1 MTEARRATL
10 RDIATALGLSV
21 NTVSRALGDKDSVS
35 PKTRAAVQAEAARIG
50 YVPNTLARSLVLG
63 SAMTLGLVITNPSN
77 PFYAQLIRSIELRVR
92 AQGYSL
98 LLLVTDESAENEQ
111 RATEALLRSAVDGAV
126 VVPVQA
132 EWDHWRRV
140 RDAGIPLVFVNRD
153 VPELD
158 CDMVGV
164 DNERGSYEATS
175 HLIAGGARRL
185 LVLEEDL
192 PITTTA
198 DRVAGFRRAMSDA
211 GLKVSDDSIRAVPT
225 KRYDSLALPWQPE
238 EAYRFARTL
247 VSEGN
252 HPDGIVTGNDYFA
265 LGLLRVLAELG
276 LEVPGDV
283 AVTGYGDHPY
293 AGYLQTPLT
302 TVRLPAAEVGTTAV
316 DLLLQR
322 LRSTVSERPRK
333 TLIRPELVVRA
344 STAGPPGHH
353 NQRLP
358 GELSVAA
365 GDTGQV

>member
-1 MTEARRATL
+1 MGEARRPTL
-10 RDIATALGLSV
+10 RDIADALGLSV

-35 PKTRAAVQAEAARIG
+35 SRTRAAVQAEAARIG
-50 YVPNTLARSLVLG
+50 YVPNSLARSLVLG

-77 PFYAQLIRSIELRVR
+77 PFYAQLISSIELGVR
-92 AQGYSL
+92 GQGYSL

-111 RATEALLRSAVDGAV
+111 RATEALLRSAVDGAI

-140 RDAGIPLVFVNRD
+140 RDSGIPLVFVNRD

-164 DNERGSYEATS
+164 DNERGAYDATT
-175 HLIAGGARRL
+175 HLIAGGARKL

-198 DRVAGFRRAMSDA
+198 DRVAGFRRAMNDA
-211 GLKVSDDSIRAVPT
+211 GLSVSADTVRAVPT

-238 EAYRFARTL
+238 EAYRFAGEL
-247 VSEGN
+247 VTGGD

-265 LGLLRVLAELG
+265 LGLLRVLAEQG
-276 LEVPGDV
+276 LEVPRDV

-293 AGYLQTPLT
+293 AAYLQTPLT

-316 DLLLQR
+316 DLLLR
-322 LRSTVSERPRK
+322 RIRGESGARPRK

-344 STAGPPGHH
+344 S
-353 NQRLP
+353 
-358 GELSVAA
+358 SS
-365 GDTGQV
+365 

>member
-77 PFYAQLIRSIELRVR
+77 PFYAQLISSIELRVR

-211 GLKVSDDSIRAVPT
+211 GLKVSEDTIRAVPT

-238 EAYRFARTL
+238 EAYRFAQTL
-247 VSEGN
+247 LTDG
-252 HPDGIVTGNDYFA
+252 HPDAIVTGNDYFA
-265 LGLLRVLAELG
+265 LGLLRLLAEQG
-276 LEVPGDV
+276 LAVPDDV
-283 AVTGYGDHPY
+283 AITGYGDHPY

-322 LRSTVSERPRK
+322 LRSSTSERPRK

-344 STAGPPGHH
+344 STLSPA
-353 NQRLP
+353 RL
-358 GELSVAA
+358 
-365 GDTGQV
+365 

>member
-10 RDIATALGLSV
+10 RDIASALGLSV

-35 PKTRAAVQAEAARIG
+35 ARTRAAVQAEAARIG

-77 PFYAQLIRSIELRVR
+77 PFYAQLISSIELRVR

-140 RDAGIPLVFVNRD
+140 RDTGIPLVFVNRD

-164 DNERGSYEATS
+164 DYERGSYEATS
-175 HLIAGGARRL
+175 HLVAGGARRL
-185 LVLEEDL
+185 LLLEEDL

-198 DRVAGFRRAMSDA
+198 DRISGFRRAMTDA
-211 GLKVSDDSIRAVPT
+211 GLEVSDDLIRTVPT
-225 KRYDSLALPWQPE
+225 RRYDSLALPWQPE
-238 EAYRFARTL
+238 EAYRFAQTL
-247 VSEGN
+247 FTDE
-252 HPDGIVTGNDYFA
+252 HPDAIVTGNDYFA
-265 LGLLRVLAELG
+265 LGLLRVLTERGVA
-276 LEVPGDV
+276 VPDDV
-283 AVTGYGDHPY
+283 AITGYGDHPY
-293 AGYLQTPLT
+293 AAYLQTPLT

-316 DLLLQR
+316 DLLMQR
-322 LRSTVSERPRK
+322 LKTGVERPRK

-344 STAGPPGHH
+344 SAPDRQAITIE
-353 NQRLP
+353 R
-358 GELSVAA
+358 
-365 GDTGQV
+365 

>member
-1 MTEARRATL
+1 MTEVRRPTL
-10 RDIATALGLSV
+10 RDIAAALGLSV

-35 PKTRAAVQAEAARIG
+35 ARTRAAVQAEAARIG

-77 PFYAQLIRSIELRVR
+77 PFYAQLISSIELRVR

-111 RATEALLRSAVDGAV
+111 RATDALLRSAVDGAV

-164 DNERGSYEATS
+164 DNERGSYDATS
-175 HLIAGGARRL
+175 HLIAGGARRF

-198 DRVAGFRRAMSDA
+198 DRVTGFRRAMSDA
-211 GLKVSDDSIRAVPT
+211 GLTVADNTIRAVPT
-225 KRYDSLALPWQPE
+225 RRYDSLALPWQPE
-238 EAYRFARTL
+238 EAYRFAQSILTD
-247 VSEGN
+247 G
-252 HPDGIVTGNDYFA
+252 HPDAIVTGNDYFA
-265 LGLLRVLAELG
+265 LGLLRVLAEAG

-293 AGYLQTPLT
+293 AAYLQTPLT

-322 LRSTVSERPRK
+322 LRTSTQERPRK

-344 STAGPPGHH
+344 STLSPA
-353 NQRLP
+353 RL
-358 GELSVAA
+358 
-365 GDTGQV
+365 

>member
-1 MTEARRATL
+1 MTDARRATL
-10 RDIATALGLSV
+10 RDIAGALGLSV
-21 NTVSRALGDKDSVS
+21 NTVSRALADKDSVS
-35 PKTRAAVQAEAARIG
+35 AATRAAVRAEAARIG
-50 YVPNTLARSLVLG
+50 YVPNSLARSLVLG

-77 PFYAQLIRSIELRVR
+77 PFYAQLISSIELGAR

-111 RATEALLRSAVDGAV
+111 RATEALLRSAVDGAI
-126 VVPVQA
+126 VVPVQDD
-132 EWDHWRRV
+132 WDHWRRV
-140 RDAGIPLVFVNRD
+140 RDSGIPMVFVNRD

-164 DNERGSYEATS
+164 DNERGGYEATT

-198 DRVAGFRRAMSDA
+198 DRVAGFRRAMADA
-211 GLKVSDDSIRAVPT
+211 GLEVSAGSVRAVPT

-238 EAYRFARTL
+238 EAYRVASAVLASGER
-247 VSEGN
+247 
-252 HPDGIVTGNDYFA
+252 PDGIVTGNDYFA
-265 LGLLRVLAELG
+265 LGLLRALAELG
-276 LEVPGDV
+276 LGVPGDV

-316 DLLLQR
+316 ELLLR
-322 LRSTVSERPRK
+322 RIRERSSDRPRK
-333 TLIRPELVVRA
+333 ILIRPELVVRA
-344 STAGPPGHH
+344 STA
-353 NQRLP
+353 N
-358 GELSVAA
+358 
-365 GDTGQV
+365 

>member
-1 MTEARRATL
+1 MTEARRPTL

-77 PFYAQLIRSIELRVR
+77 PFYAQLISSIELRVR

-164 DNERGSYEATS
+164 DNERGTYEATS

-211 GLKVSDDSIRAVPT
+211 GLEVEDDTIRAVPT

-238 EAYRFARTL
+238 EAYRFAQSL
-247 VSEGN
+247 LSDG
-252 HPDGIVTGNDYFA
+252 HPDAIVAGNDYFA
-265 LGLLRVLAELG
+265 LGLLRLLAEHG
-276 LEVPGDV
+276 LAVPDDV
-283 AVTGYGDHPY
+283 AITGYGDHPY

-322 LRSTVSERPRK
+322 LRSDRSERPRK

-344 STAGPPGHH
+344 STLDRQAIT
-353 NQRLP
+353 
-358 GELSVAA
+358 
-365 GDTGQV
+365 TGR

>member
-1 MTEARRATL
+1 MGEARRPTL
-10 RDIATALGLSV
+10 RDIASALGLSV

-35 PKTRAAVQAEAARIG
+35 ARTRAAVQAEAARIG

-77 PFYAQLIRSIELRVR
+77 PFYAQLISSIELRVR

-164 DNERGSYEATS
+164 DNERGAYEATS
-175 HLIAGGARRL
+175 HLIAGGARKL

-198 DRVAGFRRAMSDA
+198 DRVIGFRRAMADA
-211 GLKVSDDSIRAVPT
+211 GLPVSDDQVRAVPT
-225 KRYDSLALPWQPE
+225 KRYDSLTLPWQPE
-238 EAYRFARTL
+238 EAYRFAQTL
-247 VSEGN
+247 LADG
-252 HPDGIVTGNDYFA
+252 HPDAIITGNDYFA
-265 LGLLRVLAELG
+265 LGLLRLLAEQG
-276 LEVPGDV
+276 LDVPGDV
-283 AVTGYGDHPY
+283 AITGYGDHPY
-293 AGYLQTPLT
+293 AAYLQTPLT
-302 TVRLPAAEVGTTAV
+302 TVRLPAAEVGSTAV
-316 DLLLQR
+316 DLLMQR
-322 LRSTVSERPRK
+322 LKSDASERPRK
-333 TLIRPELVVRA
+333 TLIRPELVIRA
-344 STAGPPGHH
+344 STGGPPALTKRREHS
-353 NQRLP
+353 RSAP
-358 GELSVAA
+358 G
-365 GDTGQV
+365 

>member
-1 MTEARRATL
+1 MVEARRPTL
-10 RDIATALGLSV
+10 RDIAGALGLSI

-35 PKTRAAVQAEAARIG
+35 AATRAAVQAEAARIG
-50 YVPNTLARSLVLG
+50 YVPNSLARSLVLG

-77 PFYAQLIRSIELRVR
+77 PFYAQLISSIELRVR

-140 RDAGIPLVFVNRD
+140 RDSGIPMVFVNRD

-164 DNERGSYEATS
+164 DNERGGYEATA
-175 HLIAGGARRL
+175 HLIAGGARKL

-198 DRVAGFRRAMSDA
+198 DRVAGFRRAMADA
-211 GLKVSDDSIRAVPT
+211 GLDVSAETVRAVPT

-238 EAYRFARTL
+238 EAYRFASSVL
-247 VSEGN
+247 AEGER
-252 HPDGIVTGNDYFA
+252 PDGIVTGNDYFA
-265 LGLLRVLAELG
+265 LGLLRTLSELG
-276 LEVPGDV
+276 LAVPRDV

-316 DLLLQR
+316 DLLLR
-322 LRSTVSERPRK
+322 RIREGGTGRPRK

-344 STAGPPGHH
+344 SSAG
-353 NQRLP
+353 
-358 GELSVAA
+358 A
-365 GDTGQV
+365 

>member
-1 MTEARRATL
+1 MGLEGEDRMAEVRRATL
-10 RDIATALGLSV
+10 RDIAAALGLSV

-35 PKTRAAVQAEAARIG
+35 AKTRAAVQAEAARIG

-77 PFYAQLIRSIELRVR
+77 PFYAQLISSIELRVR

-132 EWDHWRRV
+132 EWEHWRRV

-175 HLIAGGARRL
+175 HLIAGGARKL

-198 DRVAGFRRAMSDA
+198 DRVTGFRRAMSDA
-211 GLKVSDDSIRAVPT
+211 GLKVADNAIRAVPT

-238 EAYRFARTL
+238 EAYRFAQSL
-247 VSEGN
+247 LNDG
-252 HPDGIVTGNDYFA
+252 HPDAIVTGNDYFA

-276 LEVPGDV
+276 LDVPADV

-293 AGYLQTPLT
+293 AAYLQTPLT

-316 DLLLQR
+316 DLLMRR
-322 LRSTVSERPRK
+322 LKSGGGERPRK

-344 STAGPPGHH
+344 SAPVPTRPA
-353 NQRLP
+353 RL
-358 GELSVAA
+358 
-365 GDTGQV
+365 

>member
-1 MTEARRATL
+1 MTEARRPTL
-10 RDIATALGLSV
+10 RDIAAALGLSI

-35 PKTRAAVQAEAARIG
+35 AATRTAVRAEAARIG
-50 YVPNTLARSLVLG
+50 YVPNSLARSLVLG

-77 PFYAQLIRSIELRVR
+77 PFYAQLISSIELRAR
-92 AQGYSL
+92 AEGYSL

-111 RATEALLRSAVDGAV
+111 RATDALLRSAVDGAV

-140 RDAGIPLVFVNRD
+140 RDAGIPMVFVNRD

-164 DNERGSYEATS
+164 DNERGGYEATT
-175 HLIAGGARRL
+175 HLITGGARKL

-198 DRVAGFRRAMSDA
+198 DRVAGFHRAMADA
-211 GLKVSDDSIRAVPT
+211 GLEVSADSVRAVPT

-238 EAYRFARTL
+238 EAYRFAATL
-247 VSEGN
+247 LAGGDR
-252 HPDGIVTGNDYFA
+252 PDGIVTGNDYFA

-302 TVRLPAAEVGTTAV
+302 TVRLPATEVGRTAV
-316 DLLLQR
+316 EMLVRRIKQD
-322 LRSTVSERPRK
+322 STERPRK
-333 TLIRPELVVRA
+333 ILIRPELMVRA
-344 STAGPPGHH
+344 ST
-353 NQRLP
+353 
-358 GELSVAA
+358 
-365 GDTGQV
+365 TG

>member
-1 MTEARRATL
+1 MRRATL

-35 PKTRAAVQAEAARIG
+35 ANTRAAVQAEAARIG

-77 PFYAQLIRSIELRVR
+77 PFYAQLISSIELRVR

-164 DNERGSYEATS
+164 DYERGSYEATS

-211 GLKVSDDSIRAVPT
+211 GLKVVRRHDPRRTDEALRLARAALAAGGGVPLRARRADSGDR
-225 KRYDSLALPWQPE
+225 
-238 EAYRFARTL
+238 
-247 VSEGN
+247 
-252 HPDGIVTGNDYFA
+252 HPDAIVTGNDYFA
-265 LGLLRVLAELG
+265 LGLLRVLAERG
-276 LEVPGDV
+276 LAVPDDV
-283 AVTGYGDHPY
+283 AITGYGDHPY

-322 LRSTVSERPRK
+322 LRNAEYT
-333 TLIRPELVVRA
+333 TVRA
-344 STAGPPGHH
+344 
-353 NQRLP
+353 RR
-358 GELSVAA
+358 
-365 GDTGQV
+365 

>member
-1 MTEARRATL
+1 M
-10 RDIATALGLSV
+10 
-21 NTVSRALGDKDSVS
+21 
-35 PKTRAAVQAEAARIG
+35 
-50 YVPNTLARSLVLG
+50 
-63 SAMTLGLVITNPSN
+63 
-77 PFYAQLIRSIELRVR
+77 
-92 AQGYSL
+92 

-164 DNERGSYEATS
+164 DNERGAYEATS

-198 DRVAGFRRAMSDA
+198 DRVAGFRRAMADA
-211 GLKVSDDSIRAVPT
+211 GLTVSDDPIRAVPT
-225 KRYDSLALPWQPE
+225 RRYDSLALPWQPE
-238 EAYRFARTL
+238 EAYRFAQTSAERRTIRTA
-247 VSEGN
+247 
-252 HPDGIVTGNDYFA
+252 IVAGNDYFA
-265 LGLLRVLAELG
+265 LGLLRVLAERG
-276 LEVPGDV
+276 LDVPGDV

-293 AGYLQTPLT
+293 AAYLQTPLT

-322 LRSTVSERPRK
+322 LRSTGRAPAQDADPPGARRPRVDAPDRQAI
-333 TLIRPELVVRA
+333 TSA
-344 STAGPPGHH
+344 TAEA
-353 NQRLP
+353 
-358 GELSVAA
+358 ELSLSGAGAPANCDGVAVRYSSSQA
-365 GDTGQV
+365 LTDSLCSPSRGGGRLVSRAPAYGWSSKRSGGPGSWILPRVGCSTSISRPWDSVCSHS

>member
-10 RDIATALGLSV
+10 RDIASALGLSV

-35 PKTRAAVQAEAARIG
+35 ARTRAAVQAEAARIG

-77 PFYAQLIRSIELRVR
+77 PFYAQLISSIELRVR

-140 RDAGIPLVFVNRD
+140 RDTGIPLVFVNRD

-164 DNERGSYEATS
+164 DYERGSYEATS
-175 HLIAGGARRL
+175 HLVAGGARRL
-185 LVLEEDL
+185 LLLEEDL

-198 DRVAGFRRAMSDA
+198 DRISGFRRAMTDA
-211 GLKVSDDSIRAVPT
+211 GLDVSDDLIRTVPT
-225 KRYDSLALPWQPE
+225 RRYDSLALPWQPE
-238 EAYRFARTL
+238 EAYRFAQTL
-247 VSEGN
+247 FTDG
-252 HPDGIVTGNDYFA
+252 HPDAIVTGNDYFA
-265 LGLLRVLAELG
+265 LGLLRVLAERG
-276 LEVPGDV
+276 LTVPDDV
-283 AVTGYGDHPY
+283 AITGYGDHPY
-293 AGYLQTPLT
+293 AAYLQTPLT

-322 LRSTVSERPRK
+322 LKTAVERPRK

-344 STAGPPGHH
+344 STGGRPTLTNLREQPSPTLG
-353 NQRLP
+353 
-358 GELSVAA
+358 
-365 GDTGQV
+365 

>member
-1 MTEARRATL
+1 MEEARRPTL
-10 RDIATALGLSV
+10 RDIADALGLSV

-35 PKTRAAVQAEAARIG
+35 ARTRSAVQAEAARIG
-50 YVPNTLARSLVLG
+50 YVPNSLARSLVLG

-77 PFYAQLIRSIELRVR
+77 PFYAQLISGIELRVR

-111 RATEALLRSAVDGAV
+111 RATEALLRSAVDGAI

-132 EWDHWRRV
+132 EWEHWRRV
-140 RDAGIPLVFVNRD
+140 RDSGIPLVFVNRD

-164 DNERGSYEATS
+164 DNERGAYDATT
-175 HLIAGGARRL
+175 HLITGGARKL

-198 DRVAGFRRAMSDA
+198 DRVAGFRRAMADA
-211 GLKVSDDSIRAVPT
+211 GLTVSADTVRAVPT

-238 EAYRFARTL
+238 EAYRFAREFVT
-247 VSEGN
+247 GGD

-265 LGLLRVLAELG
+265 LGLLRVLAEQG
-276 LEVPGDV
+276 LEVPGEV

-293 AGYLQTPLT
+293 AAYLQTPLT

-316 DLLLQR
+316 DLLLR
-322 LRSTVSERPRK
+322 RIRHESGERPSK
-333 TLIRPELVVRA
+333 TLIRPELMIRA
-344 STAGPPGHH
+344 STTP
-353 NQRLP
+353 
-358 GELSVAA
+358 
-365 GDTGQV
+365 

>member
-1 MTEARRATL
+1 MGEARRPTL
-10 RDIATALGLSV
+10 RDIADALGLSV

-35 PKTRAAVQAEAARIG
+35 SRTRSAVQAEAARIG
-50 YVPNTLARSLVLG
+50 YVPNSLARSLVLG

-77 PFYAQLIRSIELRVR
+77 PFYAQLISGIELRVR

-111 RATEALLRSAVDGAV
+111 RATEALLRSAVDGAI

-132 EWDHWRRV
+132 EWEHWRRV
-140 RDAGIPLVFVNRD
+140 RDSGIPLVFVNRD

-164 DNERGSYEATS
+164 DNERGAYDATT
-175 HLIAGGARRL
+175 HLITGGARKL

-198 DRVAGFRRAMSDA
+198 DRVAGFRRAMADA
-211 GLKVSDDSIRAVPT
+211 GLTVSADTVRAVPT

-238 EAYRFARTL
+238 EAYRFAREFVT
-247 VSEGN
+247 GGD

-265 LGLLRVLAELG
+265 LGLLRVLAEQG
-276 LEVPGDV
+276 LEVPGEV

-293 AGYLQTPLT
+293 AAYLQTPLT

-316 DLLLQR
+316 DLLLR
-322 LRSTVSERPRK
+322 RIRHESGERPSK
-333 TLIRPELVVRA
+333 TLIRPELMIRA
-344 STAGPPGHH
+344 STTP
-353 NQRLP
+353 
-358 GELSVAA
+358 
-365 GDTGQV
+365 

>member
-1 MTEARRATL
+1 MTEGPRPRPTL

-35 PKTRAAVQAEAARIG
+35 ASTRAAVQAEAARIG

-77 PFYAQLIRSIELRVR
+77 PFYAQLISSIELRVR

-98 LLLVTDESAENEQ
+98 LLLVTDESVENEQ

-140 RDAGIPLVFVNRD
+140 RDSGIPLVFVNRD

-164 DNERGSYEATS
+164 DYERGSYEATS

-185 LVLEEDL
+185 LLLEEDL

-198 DRVAGFRRAMSDA
+198 DRITGFRRALADA
-211 GLKVSDDSIRAVPT
+211 GLPVSGDLVRTVPT
-225 KRYDSLALPWQPE
+225 RRYDSLALPWQPE
-238 EAYRFARTL
+238 EAYRFARSL
-247 VSEGN
+247 DL
-252 HPDGIVTGNDYFA
+252 PDGIVTGNDYFA
-265 LGLLRVLAELG
+265 LGLLRVLAERG
-276 LEVPGDV
+276 LAVPDDV
-283 AVTGYGDHPY
+283 AITGYGDHPY
-293 AGYLQTPLT
+293 AAYLQPPLT

-322 LRSTVSERPRK
+322 LKSGVERPRK

-344 STAGPPGHH
+344 STGGRPTLTNRQDQPSPAPG
-353 NQRLP
+353 
-358 GELSVAA
+358 
-365 GDTGQV
+365 

>member
-77 PFYAQLIRSIELRVR
+77 PFYAQLISTIELRAR

-164 DNERGSYEATS
+164 DNERGAYEATS
-175 HLIAGGARRL
+175 HLISGGARRL

-198 DRVAGFRRAMSDA
+198 DRVTGFRRAMSDA

-238 EAYRFARTL
+238 EAYRFAQTL
-247 VSEGN
+247 LPDG

-265 LGLLRVLAELG
+265 LGVLRLLAERG
-276 LEVPGDV
+276 LDVPGDV
-283 AVTGYGDHPY
+283 AITGYGDHPY
-293 AGYLQTPLT
+293 AAYLQTPLT
-302 TVRLPAAEVGTTAV
+302 TVRLPAAEVGSTAV
-316 DLLLQR
+316 DLLMQR
-322 LRSTVSERPRK
+322 LRSSSERPRK

-344 STAGPPGHH
+344 STGGPSALTKRQERPSSTVG
-353 NQRLP
+353 
-358 GELSVAA
+358 
-365 GDTGQV
+365 

>member
-1 MTEARRATL
+1 MTEGPRPRPTL

-35 PKTRAAVQAEAARIG
+35 AATRAAVQAEAARIG

-77 PFYAQLIRSIELRVR
+77 PFYAQLISSIELRVR

-98 LLLVTDESAENEQ
+98 LLLVTDESVENEQ

-140 RDAGIPLVFVNRD
+140 RDSGIPLVFVNRD
-153 VPELD
+153 VPELG

-164 DNERGSYEATS
+164 DYERGSYEATS

-185 LVLEEDL
+185 LLLEEDL

-198 DRVAGFRRAMSDA
+198 DRITGFRRAMADA
-211 GLKVSDDSIRAVPT
+211 GLKVSDDQVQAVPT

-238 EAYRFARTL
+238 EAYRFAQTL
-247 VSEGN
+247 LTDA
-252 HPDGIVTGNDYFA
+252 HPDGHPDGFVTGNDYFA
-265 LGLLRVLAELG
+265 LGLLRALAERDLA
-276 LEVPGDV
+276 VPGDV
-283 AVTGYGDHPY
+283 AITGYGDHPY
-293 AGYLQTPLT
+293 AAYLQTPLT

-322 LRSTVSERPRK
+322 LRAGTERPRK
-333 TLIRPELVVRA
+333 TLIRPELVIRA
-344 STAGPPGHH
+344 STGGPPALT
-353 NQRLP
+353 NRQEQPSSTP
-358 GELSVAA
+358 G
-365 GDTGQV
+365 

>member
-10 RDIATALGLSV
+10 RDIASALGLSV

-35 PKTRAAVQAEAARIG
+35 ARTRAAVQAEAARIG

-77 PFYAQLIRSIELRVR
+77 PFYAQLISSIELRVR

-140 RDAGIPLVFVNRD
+140 RDTGIPLVFVNRD

-164 DNERGSYEATS
+164 DYERGSYEATS
-175 HLIAGGARRL
+175 HLVAGGARRL
-185 LVLEEDL
+185 LLLEEDL

-198 DRVAGFRRAMSDA
+198 DRISGFRRAMTDA
-211 GLKVSDDSIRAVPT
+211 GLDVSDDLIRTVPT
-225 KRYDSLALPWQPE
+225 RRYDSLALPWQPE
-238 EAYRFARTL
+238 EAYRFAQTL
-247 VSEGN
+247 FTDG
-252 HPDGIVTGNDYFA
+252 HPDAIVTGNDYFA
-265 LGLLRVLAELG
+265 LGLLRVLAERG
-276 LEVPGDV
+276 LTVPDDV
-283 AVTGYGDHPY
+283 AITGYGDHPY
-293 AGYLQTPLT
+293 AAYLQTPLT

-322 LRSTVSERPRK
+322 LKTTVERPRK

-344 STAGPPGHH
+344 STGGRPTLTNLQDQPSAT
-353 NQRLP
+353 
-358 GELSVAA
+358 LS
-365 GDTGQV
+365 

>member
-1 MTEARRATL
+1 MTEARRPTL
-10 RDIATALGLSV
+10 RDIAAALGLSV

-77 PFYAQLIRSIELRVR
+77 PFYAQLISSIELRVR

-164 DNERGSYEATS
+164 DNERGTYEATS

-211 GLKVSDDSIRAVPT
+211 GLKVKDDTIRAVPT

-238 EAYRFARTL
+238 EAYRFAQTL
-247 VSEGN
+247 LSDR
-252 HPDGIVTGNDYFA
+252 HPDAIVTGNDYFA

-276 LEVPGDV
+276 LAVPDDV
-283 AVTGYGDHPY
+283 AITGYGDHPY
-293 AGYLQTPLT
+293 AAYLQTPLT

-322 LRSTVSERPRK
+322 LRNPGTERPRK

-344 STAGPPGHH
+344 SAPDRQAITTD
-353 NQRLP
+353 RRRR
-358 GELSVAA
+358 S
-365 GDTGQV
+365 

>member
-1 MTEARRATL
+1 MGEARRPTL
-10 RDIATALGLSV
+10 RDIADALGLSV

-35 PKTRAAVQAEAARIG
+35 ARTRSAVQAEAARIG
-50 YVPNTLARSLVLG
+50 YVPNSLARSLVLG

-77 PFYAQLIRSIELRVR
+77 PFYAQLISGIELRVR

-111 RATEALLRSAVDGAV
+111 RATEALLRSAVDGAI

-132 EWDHWRRV
+132 EWEHWRRV
-140 RDAGIPLVFVNRD
+140 RDSGIPLVFVNRD

-164 DNERGSYEATS
+164 DNERGAYDATT
-175 HLIAGGARRL
+175 HLITGGARKL

-198 DRVAGFRRAMSDA
+198 DRVAGFRRAMADA
-211 GLKVSDDSIRAVPT
+211 GLTVSADTVRAVPT

-238 EAYRFARTL
+238 EAYRFAREFVT
-247 VSEGN
+247 GGD

-265 LGLLRVLAELG
+265 LGLLRVLAEQG
-276 LEVPGDV
+276 LEVPGEV

-293 AGYLQTPLT
+293 AAYLQTPLT

-316 DLLLQR
+316 DLLLR
-322 LRSTVSERPRK
+322 RIRHESGERPSK
-333 TLIRPELVVRA
+333 TLIRPELMIRA
-344 STAGPPGHH
+344 STTP
-353 NQRLP
+353 
-358 GELSVAA
+358 
-365 GDTGQV
+365 